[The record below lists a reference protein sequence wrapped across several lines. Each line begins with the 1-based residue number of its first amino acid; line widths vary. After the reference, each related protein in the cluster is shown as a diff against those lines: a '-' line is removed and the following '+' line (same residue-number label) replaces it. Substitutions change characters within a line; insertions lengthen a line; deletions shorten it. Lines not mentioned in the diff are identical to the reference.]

1 MADLFADGVLGLPA
15 DLDDYNSNWSQVE
28 LSFEDLSPGV
38 VSGLAISA
46 GAGLAVAV
54 TAGAAFIGGHV
65 VKAAGFS
72 ISGLAPSTTNHIYL
86 QQNGTGTSNTTGTQP
101 ANTAKLGT
109 ALTDVSGVLS
119 VAQNW
124 ASGRQVV
131 VALNVHNHGGGA
143 GHPDSIDLASW
154 HATNVEG
161 NEVRGVLPAGALPAG
176 GGANAQSTKTTNYTA
191 TAADYYLWV
200 DCTGGAVT
208 ITLPTAVGAGGK
220 TYVIKKIDSTANAV
234 TIATTSSQTIDGAAT
249 LSIPTQWASFSVA
262 SNNANWFIY

>member
-1 MADLFADGVLGLPA
+1 MADLLIPGVLGLPA
-15 DLDDYNSNWSQVE
+15 DLDHFNGNWNQVE
-28 LSFEDLSPGV
+28 ASFEDLPPGV

-72 ISGLAPSTTNHIYL
+72 IAGLAPSTTNHIYL
-86 QQNGTGTSNTTGTQP
+86 NQTGTGTSNTTGTQP
-101 ANTAKLGT
+101 ANTLKLGT
-109 ALTDVSGVLS
+109 ALTDGAGVLS

-124 ASGRQVV
+124 ASGRQVL

-143 GHPDSIDLASW
+143 GHPDAVDLASW
-154 HATNVEG
+154 HATNAEG
-161 NEVRGVLPAGALPAG
+161 NEVKGVLPAGALPAG

-191 TAADYYLWV
+191 TATDYYLWV
-200 DCTGGAVT
+200 DATSGAVT

-220 TYVIKKIDSTANAV
+220 SYVVKRIDGSANTV
-234 TIATTSSQTIDGAAT
+234 TIATTSSQTIDGATT
-249 LSIPTQWASFSVA
+249 LTIPTQWASFSVA
-262 SNNANWFIY
+262 SNNANWYVY